1 MPIRR
6 KKGGAAGDPWPGD
19 RIAGPV
25 ITMPS
30 GSFESDKGIPANM
43 QYSATPA
50 SLAAVNVFEGGG
62 SKNPR
67 VERERIRT
75 TANARLAAKKFRD
88 TVDALLKLKID
99 YQPAKP
105 KKVKFS
111 KTEEFKSATGYEIT
125 KYKKGPIDLNKTPS
139 SGGRKKKTKK

>member
-1 MPIRR
+1 MRVK
-6 KKGGAAGDPWPGD
+6 KKGGAAGDAWPGD
-19 RIAGPV
+19 PMAGPV

-30 GSFESDKGIPANM
+30 GTFESDKGIPANM

-62 SKNPR
+62 SKNPS
-67 VERERIRT
+67 VQRERTRSV
-75 TANARLAAKKFRD
+75 ANAKLAAKKVRD
-88 TVDALLKLKID
+88 AVDALLKLKIE

-111 KTEEFKSATGYEIT
+111 KTEQFKTATGYEVT
-125 KYKKGPIDLNKTPS
+125 KYKKGAIDLNKTPS
-139 SGGRKKKTKK
+139 SGGRKKKSKK

>member
-1 MPIRR
+1 MRVK
-6 KKGGAAGDPWPGD
+6 KKGGAAGDAWPGD
-19 RIAGPV
+19 PIAGPV

-43 QYSATPA
+43 QYSNTAA

-75 TANARLAAKKFRD
+75 AANARLAAEKVQD
-88 TVDALLKLKID
+88 AVNALLKLKID
-99 YQPAKP
+99 YQPAKA

-111 KTEEFKSATGYEIT
+111 KTEHFKTADNYEVT
-125 KYKKGPIDLNKTPS
+125 KYKKGDIDLNKTPS
-139 SGGRKKKTKK
+139 SGGRKKKSKKK

>member
-1 MPIRR
+1 MRVK
-6 KKGGAAGDPWPGD
+6 KKGGAAGDAWPGD
-19 RIAGPV
+19 PMAGPV

-30 GSFESDKGIPANM
+30 GTFESDKGIPANM

-67 VERERIRT
+67 VERERTRS
-75 TANARLAAKKFRD
+75 TANAKLADKKVRD
-88 TVDALLKLKID
+88 AVDALLKLKIE

-111 KTEEFKSATGYEIT
+111 KTEQFKTATGYEVT
-125 KYKKGPIDLNKTPS
+125 KYKEGQIDLNKTPS
-139 SGGRKKKTKK
+139 SGGRKKKSKK